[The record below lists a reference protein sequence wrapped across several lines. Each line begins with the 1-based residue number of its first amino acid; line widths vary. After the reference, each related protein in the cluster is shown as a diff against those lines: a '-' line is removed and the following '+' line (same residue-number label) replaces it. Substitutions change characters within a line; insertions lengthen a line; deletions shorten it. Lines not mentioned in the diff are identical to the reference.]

1 MMMTHIVQT
10 TGNTPDAIIVGG
22 GPVGS
27 YAALNLAK
35 LGVKVTVF
43 EEHPEIGLP
52 SHCAGH
58 LSIRSLSNM
67 GLYPLPNGIVEN
79 TFSTANFYSS
89 AGTKFSLHLSRP
101 VTAAVNRA
109 RFDKYLARQAE
120 AAGARFVLNACVQS
134 LIMADGFVKGVNIQR
149 NGGKEEQVY
158 SKITLDAEGVS
169 SRLLRQVG
177 LTALKPEGLVYAVE
191 AEVEN
196 VQDVERD
203 AVEVYFGKAYA
214 PGFYGWLIPKLD
226 GTAKV
231 GLATNKGNPQK
242 FLRELMS
249 KHPVAS
255 KQLGK
260 AKITQIGYHAI
271 SLGGPID
278 RAYSNGF
285 LAVGDC
291 ASQVKPTTGGGVIF
305 GLTCAKTAAETASE
319 ALQRGDVSSDFL
331 RVYQKRCSDL
341 LGFDFSVM
349 LRLRR
354 FLDSLS
360 DVKVDEVLRFCRK
373 LGVDKA
379 LNDVDEIDFQGKLM
393 LKVIGKPSI
402 LAAMAYFV
410 MLYLSANP

>member
-1 MMMTHIVQT
+1 MMTHIVQT
-10 TGNTPDAIIVGG
+10 TGNTPDAIIIGG

-101 VTAAVNRA
+101 VTVAVNRA

-249 KHPVAS
+249 KHPAAS
-255 KQLGK
+255 KQLVK

-360 DVKVDEVLRFCRK
+360 DVKVDEVLRFCGK

-379 LNDVDEIDFQGKLM
+379 LSDVDEIDFQGKLM
-393 LKVIGKPSI
+393 LKVLGKPSM

>member
-10 TGNTPDAIIVGG
+10 TGNTPDAIIIGG

-89 AGTKFSLHLSRP
+89 AGTKFSLHFSRP

-379 LNDVDEIDFQGKLM
+379 LSDVDEIDFQGKLM
-393 LKVIGKPSI
+393 LKVLGKPSM